1 MNSNI
6 DPEADKTM
14 LQSVVA
20 SLDESVE
27 HLDARTLSRLN
38 RARHEALATREKFS
52 QIKPPWLT
60 AGTFAFLF
68 VSLMTGWMLFSAP
81 GKAQL
86 SPDEFELV
94 LANEDFELMQNLDFV
109 VWMIEQDN
117 AS

>member
-1 MNSNI
+1 MNSKF
-6 DPEADKTM
+6 DQETDRTM
-14 LQSVVA
+14 RQSVVA

-38 RARHEALATREKFS
+38 RARHEALATHEKFHPIRPS
-52 QIKPPWLT
+52 WLT
-60 AGTFAFLF
+60 AGTFAVLF

-86 SPDEFELV
+86 SPDEFEQV
-94 LANEDFELMQNLDFV
+94 VANEDFELMQDLDFV
-109 VWMIEQDN
+109 AWMIAQDN